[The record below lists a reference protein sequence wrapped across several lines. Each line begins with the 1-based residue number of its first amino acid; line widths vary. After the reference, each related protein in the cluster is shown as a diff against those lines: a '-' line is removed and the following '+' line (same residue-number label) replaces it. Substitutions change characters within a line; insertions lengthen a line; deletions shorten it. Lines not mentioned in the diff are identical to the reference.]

1 MNKEYYTQ
9 EIKLQK
15 EADELYEMLLNNSAS
30 GSPVNEKES
39 LLTDLGKIVKQEPV
53 KKQEIEDYELLL
65 LKKTINQE
73 PVKKPVKKQ
82 VKKYVKQEN
91 DDYVSLLSASEQP
104 VYDLGKTIKKQ
115 VKKQVK
121 QEPLKE
127 NEDED
132 FYYLLSGVK
141 SSQ

>member
-39 LLTDLGKIVKQEPV
+39 LLTDLGKTVKQEPV